1 MSDFTFTPAAD
12 GQPPASAHDAP
23 AVVTTDT
30 PGSDSDSAKAD
41 PPKVVKRQPK
51 RTDKYK
57 PFVW

>member
-1 MSDFTFTPAAD
+1 VSEFKFTPATD
-12 GQPPASAHDAP
+12 SQPPASALDA
-23 AVVTTDT
+23 ATVVTTDT
-30 PGSDSDSAKAD
+30 PSADSETAKAD